1 MYTVT
6 FNSAPVKEQKLN
18 EVEEEVLEVFGLAS
32 DGAKLLEKNVK
43 EIEALK
49 AKIGALVTENDNIV
63 LGMAA
68 AVMAFIDLATSD
80 RKE

>member
-49 AKIGALVTENDNIV
+49 AKIDALVTENDNIV